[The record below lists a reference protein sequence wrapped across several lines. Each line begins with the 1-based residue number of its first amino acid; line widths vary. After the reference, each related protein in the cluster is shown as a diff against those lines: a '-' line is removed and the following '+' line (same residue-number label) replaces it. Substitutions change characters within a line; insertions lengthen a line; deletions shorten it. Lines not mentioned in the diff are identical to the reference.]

1 MVRAVMFWSRTC
13 GHCEY
18 VIKNVLPPLQT
29 RYGRQLEILLIEIVS
44 QEDVDRLFMT
54 ANAFG
59 IENNSIGV
67 PFMIV
72 GDRVLRGSQEI
83 PAVLPGLIETHLA
96 EGGVDYPSVPA
107 LAVYLPDPIVS
118 ADESLAITEDQESLD
133 QAAGEIS
140 KSKTAG
146 GLLAPGSNGLILAI
160 SVLLGMF
167 LAVIYAV
174 YALVRGGKSG
184 TRSRPAW
191 IDLLTPILA
200 VIGLGVAGYLAYV
213 ETQMV
218 SAICGPIGDCNA
230 VQSSVYAR
238 LFGLLPIGIL
248 GLIGYALILVAWIV
262 QRLRNDRWGNYAPIA
277 ILGMSLLGTVFSV
290 YLTYLEIFVIEA
302 VCIWCLSSAVIMTL
316 IMLLGLRPAQE
327 ALGGGDQGMKKRR
340 LRILNTQG
348 G

>member
-1 MVRAVMFWSRTC
+1 MFWSATC

-29 RYGRQLEILLIEIVS
+29 RYGDQLEILMIELAS

-72 GDRVLRGSQEI
+72 GERVLQGSQQI
-83 PAVLPGLIETHLA
+83 PAELPGLIEAHLA

-107 LAVYLPDPIVS
+107 LEVYLPDPIVS
-118 ADESLAITEDQESLD
+118 AEENLPAPAAEDPLD

-140 KSKTAG
+140 ESKAAE
-146 GLLAPGSNGLILAI
+146 GLSAPASN
-160 SVLLGMF
+160 GMF
-167 LAVIYAV
+167 LAMAVLAGMSLAIIYAV

-184 TRSRPAW
+184 TRSRPIW

-213 ETQMV
+213 ETQMA

-230 VQSSVYAR
+230 VQSSFYAR
-238 LFGLLPIGIL
+238 LFGLLPIGVL
-248 GLIGYALILVAWIV
+248 GLIDYALILVAWIV

-277 ILGMSLLGTVFSV
+277 ILGMSLLGTAFSI
-290 YLTYLEIFVIEA
+290 YLTYLEVFVIEA
-302 VCIWCLSSAVIMTL
+302 VCLWCLSSAVIMTL
-316 IMLLGLRPAQE
+316 IMLVGIRPAQK
-327 ALGGGDQGMKKRR
+327 ALNGGDRGLKKRR
-340 LRILNTQG
+340 LRMLNT
-348 G
+348 

>member
-1 MVRAVMFWSRTC
+1 MF
-13 GHCEY
+13 
-18 VIKNVLPPLQT
+18 LA
-29 RYGRQLEILLIEIVS
+29 
-44 QEDVDRLFMT
+44 M
-54 ANAFG
+54 
-59 IENNSIGV
+59 
-67 PFMIV
+67 
-72 GDRVLRGSQEI
+72 
-83 PAVLPGLIETHLA
+83 AVLAGM
-96 EGGVDYPSVPA
+96 
-107 LAVYLPDPIVS
+107 
-118 ADESLAITEDQESLD
+118 SLAI
-133 QAAGEIS
+133 
-140 KSKTAG
+140 
-146 GLLAPGSNGLILAI
+146 
-160 SVLLGMF
+160 
-167 LAVIYAV
+167 IYAV

-184 TRSRPAW
+184 TRSRPIW

-316 IMLLGLRPAQE
+316 IMLLGLRPARE
-327 ALGGGDQGMKKRR
+327 ALGGGDHGLKKRR
-340 LRILNTQG
+340 LRMLNT
-348 G
+348 